1 MSKSLAVLSTAAFVF
16 LVTSTLY
23 KNTAYKAT
31 ANGWISGCYDTW
43 YQLYDKMG
51 IKTDKESLLKFCE
64 DKWDPGHS
72 KGH

>member
-23 KNTAYKAT
+23 SNTAYKAT
-31 ANGWISGCYDTW
+31 ANGWISGCYDT
-43 YQLYDKMG
+43 YYALYNKMG
-51 IKTDKESLLKFCE
+51 IKTDKGSLLKFCE
-64 DKWDPGHS
+64 DKWDLGHS